1 MEGNPAASPSLP
13 ADAPS
18 VFRAT
23 VHGLAFADRSRH
35 LDRIDP
41 GQSLLLVPDPP
52 GAPLE
57 QVWIHLPGDDPDP
70 VGHLPDEI
78 ARWLGPWMRDGG
90 RARARAI
97 RVGDEETPS
106 WKRLL
111 VEVHCGRSVSAA

>member
-41 GQSLLLVPDPP
+41 GQPLLLVPDPP